1 MSFLGHSQC
10 PRCAE
15 RGNDRKKNNLAEYS
29 DGWHCFS
36 CGYRKPK
43 KALSNLKRLEEFSE
57 PRLCDGITLE
67 KKLPIDA
74 LKWLAGYNLTLQ
86 EMRGFSYAG
95 KRVIKGQEV
104 PCSLLVLVHN
114 GSYWLARNLHTDG
127 VRYYS
132 SGSKPL
138 LKYGNN
144 SHVIVLVEDVIS
156 AIKVARLATAIP
168 MLSSKL
174 PADWINHLKP
184 YDKVIIWGD
193 RDKAVQN
200 TRESRRLSEI
210 LGKPVQNVITEKDPK
225 YHETAQIKQLLG
237 IGNDYTN

>member
-15 RGNDRKKNNLAEYS
+15 RGNDRKKNNLAEYA

-36 CGYRKPK
+36 CGYRKK
-43 KALSNLKRLEEFSE
+43 KNSLANLKRLETFSE
-57 PRLCDGITLE
+57 PKLCDGITLE
-67 KKLPIDA
+67 KKLPLDA
-74 LKWLAGYNLTLQ
+74 LKWLAGYNLTLN
-86 EMRGFSYAG
+86 EMEGFRYAN
-95 KRVIKGQEV
+95 KRVKNGVDVQ
-104 PCSLLVLVHN
+104 CNLLVLFHSN
-114 GSYWLARNLHTDG
+114 SYWLARNLDTSS

-132 SGSKPL
+132 SGRKPI

-144 SHVIVLVEDVIS
+144 RHVIVLVEDIIS
-156 AIKVARLATAIP
+156 AIKVARVATAIP

-174 PADWINHLKP
+174 PAEWLSELKP
-184 YDKVIIWGD
+184 YDRVVIWGD

-225 YHETAQIKQLLG
+225 YFSTEDIKNYLQL
-237 IGNDYTN
+237 N